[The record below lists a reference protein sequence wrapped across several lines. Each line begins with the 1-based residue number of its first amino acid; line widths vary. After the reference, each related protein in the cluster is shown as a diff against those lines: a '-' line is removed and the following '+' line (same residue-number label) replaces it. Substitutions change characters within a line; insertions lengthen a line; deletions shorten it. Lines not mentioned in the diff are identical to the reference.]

1 MRVSGNQVDV
11 CGWTCASEGEAVARV
26 EGRRV
31 FEWRD
36 VRERVDVL
44 VDTALA

>member
-1 MRVSGNQVDV
+1 V
-11 CGWTCASEGEAVARV
+11 SEGEAVAWV
-26 EGRRV
+26 KGRRV